1 MHWQL
6 DSEFFRGV
14 VSLVAPQ
21 IKNFEEVTLQP
32 HLQHVA
38 TANLVDRLVWEVVQL
53 GVL

>member
-6 DSEFFRGV
+6 DGEFFRGV

-21 IKNFEEVTLQP
+21 IENFEEVTLQP
-32 HLQHVA
+32 NLQHVA
-38 TANLVDRLVWEVVQL
+38 TANLVYGLVWEVVQL